1 MMRELTRSS
10 RAFRPARRANANA
23 EKGTALENNARRR
36 VLIVDLNNFATFP
49 TLTVGVLVA
58 ALRQEGHEVQVL
70 CPLSH
75 DVPAAERERQENW
88 FDHFKQRIH
97 LTESPWL
104 KVPRN
109 LGRRVREGWMERS
122 HPIVLREVE
131 RALERGPDIVLLSA
145 YFQHFNSVK
154 EIGERALR
162 RRIPVLLGGA
172 MFNNDEAAGVWRT
185 IPGLAAVV
193 GAESDL
199 TISALVEA
207 VCNGENLTR
216 FAGLTLPNG
225 QKTSPAPPLRQLDEA
240 PIPDFTDFPW
250 DRYRVRIVPVITGRG
265 CQWDRCHFCS
275 DVFTV
280 NGRTFRTRSI
290 ENVLLEM
297 QEQARRHGTTSFLFH
312 DLKLNSYPDM
322 IRGIAS
328 KLQSYVNGAE
338 WIGTVHV
345 DLRKDNG
352 LSRKDLFAAV
362 SGGMRRI
369 NFGLESGSQAL
380 LDRMDKG
387 TSVAGNSEFIR
398 DAFEAGLSIRCSM
411 FKGYPGETA
420 DDMEKTASFLES
432 HSPYL
437 DRIRFSDFSLLADTP
452 IYKIINGKESE
463 ITGFKVTKKLK
474 FQARSNYIYN
484 RTDQSAYA
492 TALTKVLRIVHDIN
506 RRPIRSAAR
515 QFDGVM

>member
-1 MMRELTRSS
+1 MSDSNRSR
-10 RAFRPARRANANA
+10 RAFQPARQASVNT
-23 EKGTALENNARRR
+23 EKGSSLEHKARRR

-58 ALRQEGHEVQVL
+58 ALRQDGHEVQVL
-70 CPLSH
+70 CPLAH
-75 DVPAAERERQENW
+75 DVPAAVREKQEGW
-88 FDHFKQRIH
+88 FDHFKQRVH
-97 LTESPWL
+97 LTESRWL
-104 KVPRN
+104 RIPRN
-109 LGRRVREGWMERS
+109 IGRKMREGWVERS

-154 EIGERALR
+154 EIGERALK

-172 MFNNDEAAGVWRT
+172 MFNNDEAAAVWRT

-199 TISALVEA
+199 GISALVEA
-207 VCNGENLTR
+207 VCNGDGLAG

-225 QKTSPAPPLRQLDEA
+225 QKTMPAPPLRQLDA
-240 PIPDFTDFPW
+240 IPVPDFTDFPW
-250 DRYRVRIVPVITGRG
+250 DRYRVRIIPLMTGRG

-290 ENVLLEM
+290 DNVLLEM
-297 QEQARRHGTTSFLFH
+297 QEQARRHGTASFLFH

-328 KLQSYVNGAE
+328 KVQSYVNGAE

-352 LSRKDLFAAV
+352 LSRKDLFSAV

-369 NFGLESGSQAL
+369 NFGLETGSQAL

-387 TSVAGNSEFIR
+387 TSVDMNSEFIR

-420 DDMEKTASFLES
+420 DDMEKTASFLKT
-432 HSPYL
+432 HAPYL

-452 IYKIINGKESE
+452 IYQIINGNKAE
-463 ITGFKVTKKLK
+463 ITGFKVNKQIKAK
-474 FQARSNYIYN
+474 ARSNYVYN
-484 RTDQSAYA
+484 RKDQSSYA
-492 TALTKVLRIVHDIN
+492 KALTKVLRIVHDIN

>member
-1 MMRELTRSS
+1 MRERTRSQ
-10 RAFRPARRANANA
+10 RAFRPARHVSATTN
-23 EKGTALENNARRR
+23 EGHPLKNNNHRR

-49 TLTVGVLVA
+49 TLTVGLLVA
-58 ALRQEGHEVQVL
+58 ALRQDGHEVQVL
-70 CPLSH
+70 CPLAH

-88 FDHFKQRIH
+88 FDHFKQRLH
-97 LTESPWL
+97 LNESPWL
-104 KVPRN
+104 RIPRN
-109 LGRRVREGWMERS
+109 FARTAREAWIERP
-122 HPIVLREVE
+122 HPTVLREVE
-131 RALERGPDIVLLSA
+131 RAIDRGPDIILLSA

-154 EIGERALR
+154 EIGTRALKR
-162 RRIPVLLGGA
+162 SIPVLLGGA
-172 MFNNDEAAGVWRT
+172 MFNNSEAAEVWRT

-193 GAESDL
+193 GAELDL
-199 TISALVEA
+199 GISALVEA
-207 VCNGENLTR
+207 VCNGDSLTR

-225 QKTSPAPPLRQLDEA
+225 EKTMPAPPLRQMDDV
-240 PIPDFTDFPW
+240 PMPDFTDFPW
-250 DRYRVRIVPVITGRG
+250 DRYRVRIVPVMTGRG

-297 QEQARRHGTTSFLFH
+297 QEQARRHATTSFLFH

-322 IRGIAS
+322 IRGIAA
-328 KLQSYVNGAE
+328 KVQSYVNGAE

-352 LSRKDLFAAV
+352 LSRRDLLSAA

-369 NFGLESGSQAL
+369 NFGLETGSQAL

-387 TSVAGNSEFIR
+387 TSVDGNSEFIR
-398 DAFEAGLSIRCSM
+398 NAFEAGLSIRCSM

-420 DDMEKTASFLES
+420 SDMQETALFLEK
-432 HSPYL
+432 HAKYL

-452 IYKIINGKESE
+452 IYQMINGNKVKVA
-463 ITGFKVTKKLK
+463 GFSVTKNIKQ
-474 FQARSNYIYN
+474 QARSTYIHN
-484 RTDQSAYA
+484 RSDHSAYSKS
-492 TALTKVLRIVHDIN
+492 LTKVLGIVHDIN
-506 RRPIRSAAR
+506 RRPIRLTAR

>member
-1 MMRELTRSS
+1 MREWTPSTRT
-10 RAFRPARRANANA
+10 FRPARQVSSVAT
-23 EKGTALENNARRR
+23 EGLCLKSNARRR

-58 ALRQEGHEVQVL
+58 ALRRDRHEVQVL
-70 CPLSH
+70 CPLAH

-88 FDHFKQRIH
+88 FDYLKQRVH
-97 LTESPWL
+97 LTERPWL
-104 KVPRN
+104 RVPRN
-109 LGRRVREGWMERS
+109 LARTVREGWMERP

-131 RALERGPDIVLLSA
+131 RALECSPDIILLSA

-154 EIGERALR
+154 EIGERALKKK
-162 RRIPVLLGGA
+162 IPVLLGGA
-172 MFNNDEAAGVWRT
+172 MFNNGDAAAVWRT
-185 IPGLAAVV
+185 VPGVSAVV
-193 GAESDL
+193 GAELDL
-199 TISALVEA
+199 GISALVEA
-207 VCNGENLTR
+207 VCNGENLTH
-216 FAGLTLPNG
+216 FSGLTLPDG
-225 QKTSPAPPLRQLDEA
+225 QRTKPAPPLRQLDDG
-240 PIPDFTDFPW
+240 PVPDYTDFPW
-250 DRYRVRIVPVITGRG
+250 DRYRVKIIPMMTGRG

-297 QEQARRHGTTSFLFH
+297 QEQARRHATTSFLFH

-328 KLQSYVNGAE
+328 KVQSYVNGAE

-352 LSRKDLFAAV
+352 LSRRDLSSAV

-387 TSVAGNSEFIR
+387 TSIVRNSEFIR

-420 DDMEKTASFLES
+420 KDMEQTALFLEN
-432 HSPYL
+432 HAPYL
-437 DRIRFSDFSLLADTP
+437 DRIRFSDFSLLAETP
-452 IYKIINGKESE
+452 IYQIVNGNKAE
-463 ITGFKVTKKLK
+463 ITGFKVTKNIKTK
-474 FQARSNYIYN
+474 ARSTYVYK
-484 RTDQSAYA
+484 RADQSAYA
-492 TALTKVLRIVHDIN
+492 KALRKVLRIVHGIN
-506 RRPIRSAAR
+506 SRPIRSAAR
-515 QFDGVM
+515 QFDGAM

>member
-1 MMRELTRSS
+1 MRERTRSP
-10 RAFRPARRANANA
+10 RAFRPARQVSPSKSEADPV
-23 EKGTALENNARRR
+23 KNNARRR

-49 TLTVGVLVA
+49 TLTVGVLVS

-70 CPLSH
+70 CPLAH

-88 FDHFKQRIH
+88 FDHFKQRLH
-97 LTESPWL
+97 LTETPWL
-104 KVPRN
+104 RIPRN
-109 LGRRVREGWMERS
+109 LARTVREGWVERP
-122 HPIVLREVE
+122 HPTVLREVE
-131 RALERGPDIVLLSA
+131 RALERGPDIILLSA

-154 EIGERALR
+154 EIGERALKK
-162 RRIPVLLGGA
+162 RIPVLLGGA
-172 MFNNDEAAGVWRT
+172 MFNNSEAAAVWRT

-199 TISALVEA
+199 AISSLVEA
-207 VCNGENLTR
+207 VCNGESLAR
-216 FAGLTLPNG
+216 FPGLTLPNG
-225 QKTSPAPPLRQLDEA
+225 QSTTPAPPLRQLDDV
-240 PIPDFTDFPW
+240 PMPDFTDFPW
-250 DRYRVRIVPVITGRG
+250 DRYRVRIVPLMTGRG

-297 QEQARRHGTTSFLFH
+297 QEQARRHATTSFLFH

-328 KLQSYVNGAE
+328 KVQSYVNGAE

-352 LSRKDLFAAV
+352 LSRRDLFSAV

-369 NFGLESGSQAL
+369 NFGLESGSQVL

-398 DAFEAGLSIRCSM
+398 DAYEAGLSIRCSM

-420 DDMEKTASFLES
+420 DDMEKTASFLEN
-432 HSPYL
+432 HATFI
-437 DRIRFSDFSLLADTP
+437 DRIRFSDFSLLAETP
-452 IYKIINGKESE
+452 IYKIINGDEVE
-463 ITGFKVTKKLK
+463 VTGFKVTKNLK
-474 FQARSNYIYN
+474 AKARSNYIYK
-484 RTDQSAYA
+484 RTDQSAYSK
-492 TALTKVLRIVHDIN
+492 ALTKVLGIVHDIN

>member
-1 MMRELTRSS
+1 MREWTRST
-10 RAFRPARRANANA
+10 RAFRPARQVTSIESASLYR
-23 EKGTALENNARRR
+23 KSNARRR

-49 TLTVGVLVA
+49 TLTVGILVA
-58 ALRQEGHEVQVL
+58 ALRQEGHQVQVL
-70 CPLSH
+70 CPLAH

-88 FDHFKQRIH
+88 FDHLKQRVH
-97 LTESPWL
+97 LTETSWL
-104 KVPRN
+104 RIPRDFAR
-109 LGRRVREGWMERS
+109 LVWEEWIERP
-122 HPIVLREVE
+122 HPTVLKEVE
-131 RALERGPDIVLLSA
+131 RALQGAPDIVLLSA

-154 EIGERALR
+154 AIGEQALKK
-162 RRIPVLLGGA
+162 RIPVLLGGA
-172 MFNNDEAAGVWRT
+172 MFNNSDAAAVWRT

-193 GAESDL
+193 GAESDFDV
-199 TISALVEA
+199 SALVEA
-207 VCNGENLTR
+207 VCKGESLTR
-216 FAGLTLPNG
+216 FPGLTLPDG
-225 QKTSPAPPLRQLDEA
+225 RRTAPAPPLRQLDDV
-240 PIPDFTDFPW
+240 PFPDYTDFPW
-250 DRYRVRIVPVITGRG
+250 DRYRVRIVPMMTGRG

-297 QEQARRHGTTSFLFH
+297 QEQARRHATTSFLFH

-328 KLQSYVNGAE
+328 KAQSYVNGAE

-352 LSRKDLFAAV
+352 LSRRDLFSAV

-387 TSVAGNSEFIR
+387 TSVARNSEFIR

-420 DDMEKTASFLES
+420 KDMEQTAMFLEK
-432 HSPYL
+432 HAAYL
-437 DRIRFSDFSLLADTP
+437 DRIRFSDFSLLAETP
-452 IYKIINGKESE
+452 IYNIINGSNDE
-463 ITGFKVTKKLK
+463 ITGFRITKDIK
-474 FQARSNYIYN
+474 ARAKSGYTY
-484 RTDQSAYA
+484 RRADQSVYA
-492 TALTKVLRIVHDIN
+492 KALRKVLRIVHGIN
-506 RRPIRSAAR
+506 SRPIRPGAR
-515 QFDGVM
+515 QFDGAM

>member
-1 MMRELTRSS
+1 MSNE
-10 RAFRPARRANANA
+10 AR
-23 EKGTALENNARRR
+23 KRR

-49 TLTVGVLVA
+49 TLTVGVLVS
-58 ALRQEGHEVQVL
+58 ALRQAGHEVQVL
-70 CPLSH
+70 CPLAH

-88 FDHFKQRIH
+88 IDHVKQRIH
-97 LTESPWL
+97 LTETPWL
-104 KVPRN
+104 RIPRD
-109 LGRRVREGWMERS
+109 LARVAREGWVERP
-122 HPIVLREVE
+122 HPTVLKEVE
-131 RALERGPDIVLLSA
+131 RALQRAPDIILLSA

-154 EIGERALR
+154 AIGERALK

-172 MFNNDEAAGVWRT
+172 MFNNTDAAAVWRT

-193 GAESDL
+193 GAESDFDVP
-199 TISALVEA
+199 ALVEA
-207 VCNGENLTR
+207 VCKGESLAR
-216 FAGLTLPNG
+216 FPGLTLPNG
-225 QKTSPAPPLRQLDEA
+225 QKTAPAPPLRQLDDV
-240 PIPDFTDFPW
+240 PFPDYTDFPW
-250 DRYRVRIVPVITGRG
+250 DRYRVRIVPLMTGRG

-297 QEQARRHGTTSFLFH
+297 QEQARRHATTSFLFH

-328 KLQSYVNGAE
+328 KVQSYVNGAE

-352 LSRKDLFAAV
+352 LSRKDLVSAV

-387 TSVAGNSEFIR
+387 TSVARNSEFIR

-420 DDMEKTASFLES
+420 KDMEETGTFLEKHAS
-432 HSPYL
+432 YL

-452 IYKIINGKESE
+452 IYQIVNGKKAD
-463 ITGFKVTKKLK
+463 ITGFKVTKNLEGK
-474 FQARSNYIYN
+474 ARSNYVHK
-484 RTDQSAYA
+484 RVDQSAYSK
-492 TALTKVLRIVHDIN
+492 ALTRVLRIVHDIN

>member
-1 MMRELTRSS
+1 MMRESTPSS
-10 RAFRPARRANANA
+10 RAFRPARKASANA
-23 EKGTALENNARRR
+23 EKGTSLENNARRR

-49 TLTVGVLVA
+49 TLTVGLLVA

-88 FDHFKQRIH
+88 FDHFKQRVH

-104 KVPRN
+104 KIPRN
-109 LGRRVREGWMERS
+109 LGRQVREGWMERS

-131 RALERGPDIVLLSA
+131 RALEREPDIVLLSA

-154 EIGERALR
+154 EIGARALKR
-162 RRIPVLLGGA
+162 GIPVLLGGA

-199 TISALVEA
+199 GISALVEA
-207 VCNGENLTR
+207 VCNGESLAR

-225 QKTSPAPPLRQLDEA
+225 EKTMPAPPLRQLDEV

-250 DRYRVRIVPVITGRG
+250 DRYRVRIVPMMTGRG

-297 QEQARRHGTTSFLFH
+297 QEQARRHATTSFLFH

-328 KLQSYVNGAE
+328 KVQSYVNGAE

-352 LSRKDLFAAV
+352 LSRKDLFSAV

-398 DAFEAGLSIRCSM
+398 DAYEAGLSIRCSM

-420 DDMEKTASFLES
+420 DDMEKTASFLKS
-432 HSPYL
+432 HAAYL

-452 IYKIINGKESE
+452 IYQIINGKKEE
-463 ITGFKVTKKLK
+463 ITGFKVIKNVKAK
-474 FQARSNYIYN
+474 ARSNYIYN
-484 RTDQSAYA
+484 RTDQAAYA
-492 TALTKVLRIVHDIN
+492 KALTKVLRIVHEIN

>member
-1 MMRELTRSS
+1 MGERTRSP
-10 RAFRPARRANANA
+10 RAFRPARQVSSSTS
-23 EKGTALENNARRR
+23 EVDPVTNNARHR

-49 TLTVGVLVA
+49 TLAVGVLVS

-70 CPLSH
+70 CPLAH

-88 FDHFKQRIH
+88 FDHFKQRLH
-97 LTESPWL
+97 LTETPWL
-104 KVPRN
+104 RIPRN
-109 LGRRVREGWMERS
+109 LARTVREAWVERP
-122 HPIVLREVE
+122 HPTVLREVE
-131 RALERGPDIVLLSA
+131 RALERGPDIILLSA

-154 EIGERALR
+154 EIGERALKK
-162 RRIPVLLGGA
+162 RIPVLLGGA
-172 MFNNDEAAGVWRT
+172 MFNNSEAAAVWRT
-185 IPGLAAVV
+185 IPGLTAVV

-199 TISALVEA
+199 TISSLVEA
-207 VCNGENLTR
+207 VCNGESLAR
-216 FAGLTLPNG
+216 FPGLTLPDG
-225 QKTSPAPPLRQLDEA
+225 QTTTPAPPLRQLDDVPMPE
-240 PIPDFTDFPW
+240 FTDFPW
-250 DRYRVRIVPVITGRG
+250 DRYRLKIVPMMTGRG

-297 QEQARRHGTTSFLFH
+297 QEQARRHATTSFLFH

-328 KLQSYVNGAE
+328 KVQSYVNGAE

-352 LSRKDLFAAV
+352 LSRRDLFSAV

-387 TSVAGNSEFIR
+387 TSVVGNSEFIR
-398 DAFEAGLSIRCSM
+398 DAYEAGLSIRCSM

-420 DDMEKTASFLES
+420 DDMEKTASFLEN
-432 HSPYL
+432 HATYI
-437 DRIRFSDFSLLADTP
+437 DRVRFSDFSLLAETP
-452 IYKIINGKESE
+452 IYKIINGDKVEV
-463 ITGFKVTKKLK
+463 TGFKVTKNLK
-474 FQARSNYIYN
+474 AKARSNYIYK
-484 RTDQSAYA
+484 RPDQSAYSK
-492 TALTKVLRIVHDIN
+492 ALTKVLGIVHDIN

>member
-1 MMRELTRSS
+1 MHEWTRST
-10 RAFRPARRANANA
+10 RAFWPARQVISVGKEDRS
-23 EKGTALENNARRR
+23 LNNNTRRR
-36 VLIVDLNNFATFP
+36 VLVVDLNNFATFP

-58 ALRQEGHEVQVL
+58 ALRRDGHEVQVL
-70 CPLSH
+70 CPLAH

-88 FDHFKQRIH
+88 FDHLKQRVH
-97 LTESPWL
+97 LTESPL
-104 KVPRN
+104 MRVPRN
-109 LGRRVREGWMERS
+109 VARRVRESWMERP
-122 HPIVLREVE
+122 HPTVLREVE
-131 RALERGPDIVLLSA
+131 RALERRPDIVLLSA

-154 EIGERALR
+154 GIGERAQKR
-162 RRIPVLLGGA
+162 KIPVLLGGA
-172 MFNNDEAAGVWRT
+172 MFNNVEAAGIWRT

-193 GAESDL
+193 GAEVDL
-199 TISALVEA
+199 EVSALVEA
-207 VCNGENLTR
+207 VCNGESLTR
-216 FAGLTLPNG
+216 FPGLTLPDG
-225 QKTSPAPPLRQLDEA
+225 QKTAPAPPLRQLDEA

-250 DRYRVRIVPVITGRG
+250 ERYRVRIVPLMTGRG

-297 QEQARRHGTTSFLFH
+297 QEQARRHATTSFLFH

-322 IRGIAS
+322 IRGVAS
-328 KLQSYVNGAE
+328 KIQSYVNGAE

-352 LSRKDLFAAV
+352 LSRRDLFSAV

-369 NFGLESGSQAL
+369 NFGLETGSQAL

-387 TSVAGNSEFIR
+387 TSVARNSEFIR

-420 DDMEKTASFLES
+420 GDMEHTAIFLEN
-432 HSPYL
+432 HANYL

-452 IYKIINGKESE
+452 IYKIINGNKAE
-463 ITGFKVTKKLK
+463 ITGFKVTKNLK
-474 FQARSNYIYN
+474 AKARSNYTQN
-484 RTDQSAYA
+484 RPDHPAYSK
-492 TALTKVLRIVHDIN
+492 ALKKVLHIVHDIN

>member
-1 MMRELTRSS
+1 VE
-10 RAFRPARRANANA
+10 RPH
-23 EKGTALENNARRR
+23 
-36 VLIVDLNNFATFP
+36 P
-49 TLTVGVLVA
+49 T
-58 ALRQEGHEVQVL
+58 
-70 CPLSH
+70 
-75 DVPAAERERQENW
+75 
-88 FDHFKQRIH
+88 
-97 LTESPWL
+97 
-104 KVPRN
+104 
-109 LGRRVREGWMERS
+109 
-122 HPIVLREVE
+122 VLREVE
-131 RALERGPDIVLLSA
+131 RAMEREPDIVLLSA

-154 EIGERALR
+154 AIGERALKKN
-162 RRIPVLLGGA
+162 IPVLLGGA
-172 MFNNDEAAGVWRT
+172 MFNNGDAADVWRT

-193 GAESDL
+193 GAELDL
-199 TISALVEA
+199 EISALVEA
-207 VCNGENLTR
+207 VCKGESSAR
-216 FAGLTLPNG
+216 FPGLTLPDG
-225 QKTSPAPPLRQLDEA
+225 RRTMPAPPLRQLDDV
-240 PIPDFTDFPW
+240 PMPDYTDFPW
-250 DRYRVRIVPVITGRG
+250 DRYRVRIVPLMTGRG

-297 QEQARRHGTTSFLFH
+297 QEQARRHATTSFLFH

-328 KLQSYVNGAE
+328 NIQSYVNGAE

-352 LSRKDLFAAV
+352 LSRRDLFSAV

-387 TSVAGNSEFIR
+387 TSVARNSEFIR
-398 DAFEAGLSIRCSM
+398 DAYDAGLSVRCSM

-420 DDMEKTASFLES
+420 DDMEKTGLFLEKHAS
-432 HSPYL
+432 YL

-452 IYKIINGKESE
+452 IYQIINGKKAE
-463 ITGFKVTKKLK
+463 ITGFNVTKNIKAK
-474 FQARSNYIYN
+474 ARSNYINN
-484 RTDQSAYA
+484 RADQSAYSK
-492 TALTKVLRIVHDIN
+492 ALRKVLRIVHGIN
-506 RRPIRSAAR
+506 SRPIRSAAR

>member
-1 MMRELTRSS
+1 M
-10 RAFRPARRANANA
+10 
-23 EKGTALENNARRR
+23 RR

-49 TLTVGVLVA
+49 TLTVGVLVS

-70 CPLSH
+70 CPLAH

-97 LTESPWL
+97 LTETPWL
-104 KVPRN
+104 RIPRD
-109 LGRRVREGWMERS
+109 LARMVREGWVERP
-122 HPIVLREVE
+122 HPTVLKEVE
-131 RALERGPDIVLLSA
+131 RALQRAPDIVLLSA

-154 EIGERALR
+154 AIGQRALKR
-162 RRIPVLLGGA
+162 KTPVLLGGA
-172 MFNNDEAAGVWRT
+172 MFNNNEAAAVWRT

-199 TISALVEA
+199 SVSALVEA
-207 VCNGENLTR
+207 VCNGENLAR
-216 FAGLTLPNG
+216 FPGLTLPDG
-225 QKTSPAPPLRQLDEA
+225 QKTAPAPPLRQLDDV
-240 PIPDFTDFPW
+240 PFPDYTDFPW
-250 DRYRVRIVPVITGRG
+250 DRYRVRIVPLMTGRG

-280 NGRTFRTRSI
+280 NGRTFRTRSV

-297 QEQARRHGTTSFLFH
+297 QEQARRHATTSFLFH

-328 KLQSYVNGAE
+328 KVQSYVNGAE

-352 LSRKDLFAAV
+352 LSRKDLLSAV

-387 TSVAGNSEFIR
+387 TSVARNSEFIR

-420 DDMEKTASFLES
+420 KDMEETATFLEK
-432 HSPYL
+432 HAPYL

-452 IYKIINGKESE
+452 IYQIINGSRAE
-463 ITGFKVTKKLK
+463 ITGFKVTRHIKEK
-474 FQARSNYIYN
+474 ARSNYIYV
-484 RTDQSAYA
+484 RADQSAYA
-492 TALTKVLRIVHDIN
+492 KALRKVLRIIHEIN
-506 RRPIRSAAR
+506 SRPIRSAAR